1 MKSREEQ
8 LETLLVACVR
18 LLQKESHYNAQ
29 VPKVLETDFNAIEK
43 IVSSVMRQQTETH
56 KEEEKIRGDLT

>member
-18 LLQKESHYNAQ
+18 LLAKESHYNAQ
-29 VPKVLETDFNAIEK
+29 VPKVLESDFNAIEK
-43 IVSSVMRQQTETH
+43 IVSSVMGQQKVTH
-56 KEEEKIRGDLT
+56 RKEEKIRGDLS